1 MHLSGDYATRSLVK
15 MLDRCRVTNL
25 TDRVIAG
32 GAIRDGAVVAIISGV
47 QVLDEVGKI
56 GRLDVS

>member
-1 MHLSGDYATRSLVK
+1 MHFSGDYATRSLVK

-32 GAIRDGAVVAIISGV
+32 AIQDGAVVAIISGV